1 MHYRGHAVQARP
13 ETVREPIETQ
23 WRQRE
28 AEVRAR
34 ISAKDIIPP
43 EQLAQ
48 RPGLELMRA
57 IIDGTLPAPPIAHSL
72 DFVLVEVEEGHAVFQ
87 GAPKFD
93 FYNPIGSVHG
103 GWIATLL
110 DSCVGCAV
118 HSALPAGKGYT
129 TLELKVNYVRALTD
143 RSGPVRAEG
152 RVIHLGGRV
161 ATAEGR
167 LVDAAGK
174 LYAHCSTTCLVM
186 ELGKK

>member
-1 MHYRGHAVQARP
+1 MQAKP
-13 ETVREPIETQ
+13 DTAQELVEAQ
-23 WRQRE
+23 WRRRE

-34 ISAKDIIPP
+34 VSGKDIIPP
-43 EQLAQ
+43 EQLSQ
-48 RPGLELMRA
+48 RPGVELMRA
-57 IIDGTLPAPPIAHSL
+57 IMGGELPAPPIAHSL
-72 DFVLVEVEEGHAVFQ
+72 DFVLVEVEEGRAAFQ
-87 GAPKFD
+87 GTPKFD

-167 LVDAAGK
+167 LVGPDGK

-186 ELGKK
+186 DLGGK

>member
-1 MHYRGHAVQARP
+1 MQAKP
-13 ETVREPIETQ
+13 DTLRELTGAQ

-34 ISAKDIIPP
+34 ISGKDIIPP
-43 EQLAQ
+43 QQLAQ

-57 IIDGTLPAPPIAHSL
+57 ILDGGLPAPPIAHSL
-72 DFVLVEVEEGHAVFQ
+72 DFLLVEVEEGRAVFQ
-87 GAPKFD
+87 GTPKAD
-93 FYNPIGSVHG
+93 FYNPSGSIHG

-118 HSALPAGKGYT
+118 HAALPAGKGYT
-129 TLELKVNYVRALTD
+129 TLELKVNYVRAVLPET
-143 RSGPVRAEG
+143 GPLRAEG
-152 RVIHLGGRV
+152 KVIHLGGRV

-174 LYAHCSTTCLVM
+174 LYAHCSTTCLVL

>member
-1 MHYRGHAVQARP
+1 MQASSDSARKL
-13 ETVREPIETQ
+13 IEAQ

-34 ISAKDIIPP
+34 IGGCDIIPP
-43 EQLAQ
+43 GPLTQ

-57 IIDGTLPAPPIAHSL
+57 IMDGTLPAPPIAHSL
-72 DFVLVEVEEGHAVFQ
+72 DFLLVEVEQGRAVFQ
-87 GAPKFD
+87 GTPKFD
-93 FYNPIGSVHG
+93 FYNPIGSIHG

-129 TLELKVNYVRALTD
+129 TLELKVNYVRALSHD
-143 RSGPVRAEG
+143 SGPVRAEG

-167 LVDAAGK
+167 LVDPAGR
-174 LYAHCSTTCLVM
+174 LYAHASTTCLVL
-186 ELGKK
+186 ELGKR

>member
-1 MHYRGHAVQARP
+1 MQAGP
-13 ETVREPIETQ
+13 DTAAELIEAQ

-28 AEVRAR
+28 AEVRAH
-34 ISAKDIIPP
+34 ICGKNIIPP
-43 EQLAQ
+43 GQLAGK
-48 RPGLELMRA
+48 PGVELMRA
-57 IIDGTLPAPPIAHSL
+57 IMDGELPAPPIAHSL
-72 DFVLVEVEEGHAVFQ
+72 DFVLVEVEQGCAAFQ
-87 GAPKFD
+87 GTPRFD

-143 RSGPVRAEG
+143 RSGPVRAVG
-152 RVIHLGGRV
+152 QVVHLGGRV

-167 LVDAAGK
+167 LAGPDGK

-186 ELGKK
+186 DLGGK

>member
-1 MHYRGHAVQARP
+1 MS
-13 ETVREPIETQ
+13 ETVSEDVAVLAEADEVENVADD
-23 WRQRE
+23 RE
-28 AEVRAR
+28 ASDTDESPVETVEYEADLRYPSGTRAMHIVYTPWR
-34 ISAKDIIPP
+34 
-43 EQLAQ
+43 E
-48 RPGLELMRA
+48 R
-57 IIDGTLPAPPIAHSL
+57 DG
-72 DFVLVEVEEGHAVFQ
+72 AV
-87 GAPKFD
+87 
-93 FYNPIGSVHG
+93 S

-129 TLELKVNYVRALTD
+129 TLELKVNYVRAVLSDT
-143 RSGPVRAEG
+143 GPVRAEG

-167 LVDAAGK
+167 LVDAGGK